1 MAQEIETKGV
11 EYVKASDG
19 RTIALVIRND
29 FNDYAAFPPY
39 LDTEAEKAH
48 LAAAYG
54 NVDPEAE
61 RNTKAHMTAD
71 ELPLQI
77 IMLNRNPGAVV
88 KPHYHLVTER
98 PKNTTRHQIMICR
111 SGKMRINVF
120 SKEGDHVSD
129 VELVPG
135 DFILMYE
142 GHSIEFLEPGTKAI
156 EIKEGP
162 FPESDEADKVDF

>member
-1 MAQEIETKGV
+1 MTQEIETKGV
-11 EYVKASDG
+11 EYIKASDG
-19 RTIALVIRND
+19 RTIAQVIRND
-29 FNDYAAFPPY
+29 FDGYEAFPPY
-39 LDTEAEKAH
+39 LDTEEEKAH

-61 RNTKAHMTAD
+61 RKTKAHMTAD

-98 PKNTTRHQIMICR
+98 PQNTTRHQIMICR
-111 SGKMRINVF
+111 AGKMRINVY
-120 SKEGDHVSD
+120 SKEGEHVTD
-129 VELVPG
+129 VLLVPG
-135 DFILMYE
+135 DLILMFE

>member
-1 MAQEIETKGV
+1 MAEEIETKGV
-11 EYVKASDG
+11 EYIKASDG
-19 RTIALVIRND
+19 RTIAQVIRND
-29 FNDYAAFPPY
+29 FDDYGAFPPY
-39 LDTEAEKAH
+39 LDTEEEKAH

-54 NVDPEAE
+54 NIDPEAE
-61 RNTKAHMTAD
+61 RKTKAHLTAD

-98 PKNTTRHQIMICR
+98 PQNSTRHQIMICR
-111 SGKMRINVF
+111 AGKMRINVY
-120 SKEGDHVSD
+120 SKEGEHVTD
-129 VELVPG
+129 VLLDPG
-135 DFILMYE
+135 DLILMFE

-162 FPESDEADKVDF
+162 FPETDEADKVDF